1 MGEENDA
8 GGEEHNRKDDTGRVG
23 GASEDAWGAG
33 FFLLLARCATGTE
46 QEK

>member
-1 MGEENDA
+1 MQAEKSTNK
-8 GGEEHNRKDDTGRVG
+8 KDDTGRVG

-33 FFLLLARCATGTE
+33 FFPLLARCAKGME